1 MSNELKTVLKEQV
14 VAKESFSVFLN
25 MIAGKEDITILLM
38 IMIMIMIII
47 EQEIILV
54 FPDRINYTIPGS
66 VYFLLYLFLR
76 NPDLLK
82 DELQH
87 LSKIQKCQVRKVSK
101 REGRWGERQSEAQ
114 NRYQFPTQRRPLKRT
129 VQERPPRCH

>member
-38 IMIMIMIII
+38 IMIMIII

-54 FPDRINYTIPGS
+54 FPDHINYTIPGS

-87 LSKIQKCQVRKVSK
+87 LSKIQKCQVSKVSK
-101 REGRWGERQSEAQ
+101 REG
-114 NRYQFPTQRRPLKRT
+114 
-129 VQERPPRCH
+129 

>member
-14 VAKESFSVFLN
+14 VAKEGFSVFLN
-25 MIAGKEDITILLM
+25 MIAGKEDITILL
-38 IMIMIMIII
+38 MIMIII

-101 REGRWGERQSEAQ
+101 REG
-114 NRYQFPTQRRPLKRT
+114 
-129 VQERPPRCH
+129 

>member
-14 VAKESFSVFLN
+14 VAKEGFSVFLN
-25 MIAGKEDITILLM
+25 MIAGKEDITILL
-38 IMIMIMIII
+38 MIMIMIII

-87 LSKIQKCQVRKVSK
+87 LSKIQKCQVSKVSK
-101 REGRWGERQSEAQ
+101 REG
-114 NRYQFPTQRRPLKRT
+114 
-129 VQERPPRCH
+129 

>member
-14 VAKESFSVFLN
+14 VAKEGFSVFLN

-66 VYFLLYLFLR
+66 VYFSLYLFLR

-87 LSKIQKCQVRKVSK
+87 LSKIQKCQVSKVSK
-101 REGRWGERQSEAQ
+101 REG
-114 NRYQFPTQRRPLKRT
+114 
-129 VQERPPRCH
+129 

>member
-1 MSNELKTVLKEQV
+1 MLKEQV
-14 VAKESFSVFLN
+14 VAKEGFSVFLN
-25 MIAGKEDITILLM
+25 MIAGKEDITILL
-38 IMIMIMIII
+38 MIMIMIII

-87 LSKIQKCQVRKVSK
+87 LSKIQKCQVSKVSK
-101 REGRWGERQSEAQ
+101 REG
-114 NRYQFPTQRRPLKRT
+114 
-129 VQERPPRCH
+129 